1 MAVTSASARPDGR
14 RPSGMEV
21 RRAGRRGRAYGLEV
35 VDDRGG
41 RRPRF
46 EELDWAETPL
56 GEISLRRRTEPTTGR
71 DVHEVKLGDEWLM
84 SSLFTASEEALAR
97 LGLAA
102 VHGPGGGRDR
112 LDVVVGGLGLGFT
125 ARTALLD
132 ERVGELVVVEV
143 LAPVVSWHERR
154 LLPGSDE
161 LVGDARTTLRLGDF
175 FAMAGG
181 DGFDPAL
188 PGRRWDAVLLDVDH
202 TPDHVLHGSHAGFY
216 TADGLR
222 RLARFVDPGGVFAL
236 WSDDPPEAGFTA
248 RLGTAF
254 GRVDAHVVDFANP
267 LTGGRSAC
275 TVYVASG
282 PMT

>member
-1 MAVTSASARPDGR
+1 
-14 RPSGMEV
+14 MEV
-21 RRAGRRGRAYGLEV
+21 RRAGRRCRAYGLDV
-35 VDDRGG
+35 VDDRAG

-46 EELDWAETPL
+46 EELDWAETPM
-56 GEISLRRRTEPTTGR
+56 GEISLRRRTEPSTRR
-71 DVHEVKLGDEWLM
+71 DVYEVKLGDEWLM

-102 VHGPGGGRDR
+102 VHRPDADRDG
-112 LDVVVGGLGLGFT
+112 LAVVVGGLGLGFT

-154 LLPGSDE
+154 LLPGAGA
-161 LVGDARTTLRLGDF
+161 LVDDARTVVRLGDF
-175 FAMAGG
+175 FAMAAG
-181 DGFDPAL
+181 DGFDPAA

-202 TPDHVLHGSHAGFY
+202 TPDHVLHGSHAAFY
-216 TADGLR
+216 TEDGLR
-222 RLARFVDPGGVFAL
+222 RLARLVAPGGVFAL
-236 WSDDPPEAGFTA
+236 WSDDPPEDGFTA

-275 TVYVASG
+275 TVYVASAPG
-282 PMT
+282 S